1 MLIEKI
7 ILNNFR
13 VYKGVNELNLS
24 VDTRNNVSIISGNN
38 GFGKTSLLTS
48 LVWCLYG
55 KLMGEVDERYR
66 KEIYE
71 SGGYKRFCEKTMNR
85 AAIAEG
91 KRSIL
96 QPQLE
101 FDEPVEQAPSIHAS
115 EAKSADQFSVSVFF
129 TQLLIPSIPCQKV
142 QITRTYTLHNHQETV
157 EILIDGSI
165 NELTREVGHEIFIH
179 DFILPKEIAKF
190 FFFDAEKIVSLAEI
204 RSTEEKRVL
213 SQAYGEVLGI
223 KKYNDLKEN
232 LQNMRLRL
240 RKKSARSADSDRLE
254 KVKKQLEQNKKLI
267 SHGDERIEEKGEEW
281 AIKKAASEKLQE
293 RLIREGMAMTVDEL
307 VEVRQMRDLYTAE
320 GARLKNKFKEF
331 MELAP
336 FAIAANK
343 LSAAIQQLEN
353 EQQVSDQQQ
362 TANFLQK
369 KLNAI
374 KRALKKNQEK
384 LALTAKKEEQL
395 LEIIGQALIPDD
407 HKVQFKPLLNF
418 STEQQNQFIAIYENV
433 QNAYTKNFRQLIAE
447 MKIQQASY
455 QSVSRKLQ
463 DSESKQIDPVIKA
476 IRNDKIQLDTEIK
489 TLEGELVELKSKRL
503 ALETENDSLKRQESE
518 LTRRVGVEKLDTAK
532 DDIAARLIGEL
543 DIFINKL
550 KVKKKASLEKNILQE
565 LNRLMHKSSFVSR
578 VEVIIEG
585 DLIDIELYDS
595 NDDIINKDGLSKGE
609 QQLYA
614 TALLKAL
621 VDESNIRFPVFI
633 DSPLQKFDQE
643 HARNIIVDFY
653 PNISSQVVIFPL
665 LEKELNEKE
674 YQWLLPRIGKTYLIQ
689 QVGQYQSQFKSVLPE
704 KLFKTYR
711 NQKEHVQQY

>member
-7 ILNNFR
+7 IINNFR
-13 VYKGVNELNLS
+13 VYKDVNELHLS
-24 VDTRNNVSIISGNN
+24 VDTENNVSIISGNN

-71 SGGYKRFCEKTMNR
+71 SGGYKRFCEKIMNR
-85 AAIAEG
+85 HAVG
-91 KRSIL
+91 KSKRFIN
-96 QPQLE
+96 QPQLA
-101 FDEPVEQAPSIHAS
+101 FDEPVKQGQSIYTLDV
-115 EAKSADQFSVSVFF
+115 KSTQQFSVSIVF
-129 TQLLIPSIPCQKV
+129 TQLLIPSIPCQRV
-142 QITRTYTLHNHQETV
+142 QITRTYTLDNYQETV
-157 EILIDGSI
+157 EILIDGNV

-204 RSTEEKRVL
+204 RSTEEKRIL

-223 KKYNDLKEN
+223 KKYLDLKEN
-232 LQNMRLRL
+232 LQNLRLRL
-240 RKKSARSADSDRLE
+240 RKKSARSGDSDRLD
-254 KVKKQLEQNKKLI
+254 KVRKHLEQNRKLI
-267 SHGDERIEEKGEEW
+267 SHGDERIEEKQEEL
-281 AIKKAASEKLQE
+281 ALKKAASDKLQE
-293 RLIREGMAMTVDEL
+293 RLIREGMAITIEEL
-307 VEVRQMRDLYTAE
+307 IHFREMRDHLTVE
-320 GARLKNKFKEF
+320 GSRLKNEFKDL

-353 EQQVSDQQQ
+353 EQEVSDQQQ
-362 TANFLQK
+362 TASLLQR

-395 LEIIGQALIPDD
+395 IDIIGHALLPED
-407 HKVQFKPLLNF
+407 KVQFKPLLNF
-418 STEQQNQFIAIYENV
+418 STEQHNHFVAIYENV
-433 QNAYTKNFRQLIAE
+433 QNAFTKSFRQLISE
-447 MKIQQASY
+447 LKIQQSSY
-455 QSVSRKLQ
+455 NSISRKLQ
-463 DSESKQIDPVIKA
+463 DSESKETDPVIKA
-476 IRNDKIQLDTEIK
+476 IRNDKVQLDNEIK
-489 TLEGELVELKSKRL
+489 ALENELVELKAKRL
-503 ALETENDSLKRQESE
+503 ALQTENNSLDRQESE
-518 LTRRVGVEKLDTAK
+518 LTKKVNVEELDMAK
-532 DDIAARLIGEL
+532 DEVAARLIGEL
-543 DIFINKL
+543 DVFIHKL
-550 KVKKKASLEKNILQE
+550 KIKKKASLEKNILQE
-565 LNRLMHKSSFVSR
+565 LNRLMHKSNFINK

-585 DLIDIELYDS
+585 DLIDIELYDY
-595 NDDIINKDGLSKGE
+595 NNDIINKDGLSKGE

-614 TALLKAL
+614 TALLKSL

-665 LEKELNEKE
+665 LEKELTENE
-674 YQWLLPRIGKTYLIQ
+674 YRWLLPRIGKTYLIQ
-689 QVGQYQSQFKSVLPE
+689 QVSQYQSQFKSVQPE

-711 NQKEHVQQY
+711 NQNEHVQ

>member
-1 MLIEKI
+1 MLIEKV

-13 VYKGVNELNLS
+13 VYKGINELDLS
-24 VDTRNNVSIISGNN
+24 VDTESNVSIISGNN

-91 KRSIL
+91 KRSIT
-96 QPQLE
+96 QPQLA
-101 FDEPVEQAPSIHAS
+101 FDEPVEQAQPGHGSD
-115 EAKSADQFSVSVFF
+115 AKSADQFSVSVFF
-129 TQLLIPSIPCQKV
+129 TQLLIPSIACQKV
-142 QITRTYTLHNHQETV
+142 QITRTYTLHNHQEAV

-240 RKKSARSADSDRLE
+240 RKKSAKSADSDRLE
-254 KVKKQLEQNKKLI
+254 KVKKHLEQNGKLI
-267 SHGDERIEEKGEEW
+267 SHGDERIKEKGEEL

-293 RLIREGMAMTVDEL
+293 RLIREGMAITVEEL
-307 VEVRQMRDLYTAE
+307 MEFRQMRDQFTAE
-320 GARLKNKFKEF
+320 GARLKNKLKDF

-343 LSAAIQQLEN
+343 LGAAIQQLEN
-353 EQQVSDQQQ
+353 ERGASDQQQ
-362 TANFLQK
+362 TASLLQN
-369 KLNAI
+369 KLKAI

-395 LEIIGQALIPDD
+395 LEIIGQTLLPD

-418 STEQQNQFIAIYENV
+418 STEQQNEFVAIYENV

-447 MKIQQASY
+447 LKMQQSSY
-455 QSVSRKLQ
+455 LSVSRKLQ
-463 DSESKQIDPVIKA
+463 DSESKQVDPVIKA

-489 TLEGELVELKSKRL
+489 TLENELLELKSKRHS
-503 ALETENDSLKRQESE
+503 LETENESLKRQESE
-518 LTRRVGVEKLDTAK
+518 LTRKVGVEKLDTAK
-532 DDIAARLIGEL
+532 DEIAARLIGGL
-543 DIFINKL
+543 DIFINRL

-565 LNRLMHKSSFVSR
+565 LNRLMHKSSFVSK

-585 DLIDIELYDS
+585 ELIDIELYDS

-689 QVGQYQSQFKSVLPE
+689 QVSQYQSQFKSVQPE

-711 NQKEHVQQY
+711 NHKEHVYQH